1 MRAARQELTLHE
13 RKPAFCFQRP
23 VECDGGLCA
32 GLRLFGDVDAVFLCI
47 LEKISL
53 QPALGGLRRAVD
65 DAEIAFF
72 DLTVFDLLIED
83 AKRLRIFRRDDDAAG
98 VAVDAVAER
107 GRERIL
113 LARPPFALG
122 IEIGLNVIDQ
132 RFAVFRAV
140 MRVNGLAGLLV
151 GKENVL
157 ILVDDV
163 ELRDADGQIGVF
175 LLWGVKKLVVDIKLD
190 DISGGKMGIALGAL
204 SVQLDALETDVFLH
218 Q

>member
-1 MRAARQELTLHE
+1 M
-13 RKPAFCFQRP
+13 
-23 VECDGGLCA
+23 
-32 GLRLFGDVDAVFLCI
+32 
-47 LEKISL
+47 
-53 QPALGGLRRAVD
+53 D

-83 AKRLRIFRRDDDAAG
+83 AKSLRIFRRDDDAAG

-132 RFAVFRAV
+132 RFAVFRAIV
-140 MRVNGLAGLLV
+140 RVNGLAGLLV

-163 ELRDADGQIGVF
+163 ELRDADGQIGVKSKRS
-175 LLWGVKKLVVDIKLD
+175 L
-190 DISGGKMGIALGAL
+190 
-204 SVQLDALETDVFLH
+204 
-218 Q
+218 